1 MTDRARLLA
10 GTAKLDEGTRRL
22 EESQR
27 IAMETEQTGADILLN
42 LRGQREQIEHARDT
56 VGAGGISLCWPREL
70 TFYLVGH
77 CGAAHRP
84 CVRDAEG
91 HDSQVSGGSSV
102 SIFRTSSSIPPG
114 ECLFVFAYLA

>member
-1 MTDRARLLA
+1 MPDRARLLA

-56 VGAGGISLCWPREL
+56 VSAGGI
-70 TFYLVGH
+70 LVGIFAKRADNLYSWALRS
-77 CGAAHRP
+77 GTST
-84 CVRDAEG
+84 VRLG
-91 HDSQVSGGSSV
+91 
-102 SIFRTSSSIPPG
+102 R
-114 ECLFVFAYLA
+114 

>member
-56 VGAGGISLCWPREL
+56 VSWRYFAML
-70 TFYLVGH
+70 TERADV
-77 CGAAHRP
+77 P
-84 CVRDAEG
+84 CSWALR
-91 HDSQVSGGSSV
+91 SG
-102 SIFRTSSSIPPG
+102 TSTG
-114 ECLFVFAYLA
+114 RLGR